1 MRQEIRV
8 IDHKGKKIVLF
19 DFSHCKKEDIKPIIY
34 DAKQWFL
41 SKRPNSI
48 LTLTD
53 VTEARYDTETL
64 SFFKEFTLHNKPYV
78 RAGAVVGITNP
89 LLKFAYRAVTAFSK
103 RNLPIF
109 NTHEEALDWLM
120 DQ

>member
-1 MRQEIRV
+1 MRREIQI
-8 IDHKGKKIVLF
+8 IDYKGKEIVLF
-19 DFSHCKKEDIKPIIY
+19 DFSKCKKEDIKPIID

-41 SKRPNSI
+41 SKRPHSI

-64 SFFKEFTLHNKPYV
+64 SFFKEFSLHNKPYV
-78 RAGAVVGITNP
+78 KAGAVVGITNP
-89 LLKFAYRAVTAFSK
+89 LMKIAYRAVTAFSK

-109 NTHEEALDWLM
+109 NSREEALDWLV

>member
-1 MRQEIRV
+1 MRQGIRV
-8 IDHKGKKIVLF
+8 IDHRGKKILF
-19 DFSHCKKEDIKPIIY
+19 IDFSHCKKEDIKPIID

-41 SKRPNSI
+41 SKRPRSV

-64 SFFKEFTLHNKPYV
+64 RIFKEFTLHNKPYV
-78 RAGAVVGITNP
+78 KAGAVVGITNP
-89 LLKFAYRAVTAFSK
+89 LMKIAYRAVTAFSK

-109 NTHEEALDWLM
+109 NTREEALDWLA

>member
-1 MRQEIRV
+1 MMQGIRV
-8 IDHKGKKIVLF
+8 IDHRGKKILFF
-19 DFSHCKKEDIKPIIY
+19 DFSHCKKEDIKPIID

-41 SKRPNSI
+41 TKRPRSV

-53 VTEARYDTETL
+53 VTEARYDTGTL
-64 SFFKEFTLHNKPYV
+64 RIFKEFTLHNKPYV
-78 RAGAVVGITNP
+78 KAGAVVGITNP
-89 LLKFAYRAVTAFSK
+89 LMKIAYRAVTTFSK

-109 NTHEEALDWLM
+109 NTREEALDWLA